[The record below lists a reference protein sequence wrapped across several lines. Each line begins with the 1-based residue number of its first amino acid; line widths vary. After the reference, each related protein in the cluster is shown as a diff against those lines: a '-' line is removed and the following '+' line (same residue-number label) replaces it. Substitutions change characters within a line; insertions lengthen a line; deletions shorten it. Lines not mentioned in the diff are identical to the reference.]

1 MSVLI
6 IGKFRGDTV
15 KFRRAIAERA
25 DEFAKFGELARPA
38 GAIHHRFGVSDG
50 IVVVCDE
57 WESAEHFEK
66 FFANPDLQAFI
77 GSIGADQSV
86 APEFTI
92 TEAIES
98 SDQF

>member
-15 KFRRAIAERA
+15 KFRQAVTDRAG
-25 DEFAKFGELARPA
+25 EFAKIAELARPA

-50 IVVVCDE
+50 LVVVCDE
-57 WESAEHFEK
+57 WESAEQFER
-66 FFANPDLQAFI
+66 FFANPDLQTFI
-77 GSIGADQSV
+77 GSIGADQSL